1 MALVAVTAA
10 VSVPLAIHLAS
21 DDAAPA
27 ASSAAPAPA
36 PAGRLAGALA
46 ATATDT
52 PSPKAPL
59 LAGASLDLQVT
70 GVGGVPAQGVEAVVV
85 TVTAVDATAETFL
98 TVWPTGE
105 ARPLAS
111 ALNPGPGRTVANT
124 VVARVSAEGR
134 VSIFNRSGAVHVVV
148 DVLGWLAT
156 GAGMHTQTP
165 IRLFDSRT
173 TVIVA
178 AGATVPVAV
187 AGHAGVPADARAV
200 VANLT
205 ATDATAASYVTAWPA
220 GTARPFASNL
230 NPAPGRTVANLVV
243 VALGADGSIS
253 LFNNAGSVHL
263 VLDVLGWLGPDG
275 GYVGSA
281 PTRLFDSRTRPA
293 GPLTADAA
301 VAVAVV
307 EALTSGPAPGPT
319 TTTSIGAPT
328 TTSVA
333 PTTVAPTTT
342 TVGPTTVAP
351 SRPTTLPPVPVP
363 VPASADA
370 TAAIVNVTATGASG
384 DTYLV
389 TWPTGGERPATS
401 SLNPS
406 VGPAQA
412 NTVIVGLG
420 TGRSVSVYNHA
431 GKVDIV
437 VDLLGSLTASSGIH
451 PLAPARLLDTRPADV
466 HHAFPVALT
475 VTPRP
480 SYVHD
485 HHDYPATDIFADC
498 GAPVLSPVDGV
509 VVHVRRTD
517 SYVPS
522 VGNPATLGG
531 RSIAILGDDG
541 VRYYGSHLESFVD
554 GVAVGLRVTAGQP
567 VAVLGRTGDAGACHV
582 HFGLSPPCSGVEW
595 QVRRGVIWPGDYLDS
610 WRAGGNLGPATE
622 IAAWSAAHPTACA
635 DAQALPTAPQSED
648 PPG

>member
-1 MALVAVTAA
+1 MIGVAPALWRHGARAVAVVAVIAA

-27 ASSAAPAPA
+27 ASAAVPAPA
-36 PAGRLAGALA
+36 SAGRLAGALA
-46 ATATDT
+46 ATPTAT

-59 LAGASLDLQVT
+59 FAGASLDLQVT
-70 GVGGVPAQGVEAVVV
+70 GVGGVPAQGVEAAVL

-98 TVWPTGE
+98 TVWPTGD
-105 ARPLAS
+105 ARPFAS

-124 VVARVSAEGR
+124 VVARVSADGR

-173 TVIVA
+173 TAIVA
-178 AGATVPVAV
+178 AAATVPVAV

-205 ATDATAASYVTAWPA
+205 ATDATVASYVTAWPS

-243 VALGADGSIS
+243 VTLGGDGSIS

-275 GYVGSA
+275 GYVGVA

-293 GPLTADAA
+293 GPLTADSA
-301 VAVAVV
+301 VDVGVATT
-307 EALTSGPAPGPT
+307 APAPA
-319 TTTSIGAPT
+319 APT
-328 TTSVA
+328 T
-333 PTTVAPTTT
+333 TTVAPTT
-342 TVGPTTVAP
+342 PTTQP
-351 SRPTTLPPVPVP
+351 P
-363 VPASADA
+363 VPASANA
-370 TAAIVNVTATGASG
+370 TAAIVNVTAAGASG

-412 NTVIVGLG
+412 NTVIVGIG
-420 TGRSVSVYNHA
+420 TDRSVSVYNHA

-485 HHDYPATDIFADC
+485 HHDYPATDIFAGC
-498 GAPVLSPVDGV
+498 GSPVLSPVDGV

-517 SYVPS
+517 AYVPS

-531 RSIAILGDDG
+531 RSIAIFGDDG

-554 GVAVGLRVTAGQP
+554 GVVVGLKVTAGQP

-582 HFGLSPPCSGVEW
+582 HFGLSPPCPGVEW
-595 QVRRGVIWPGDYLDS
+595 KVRRGVIWPGDYLDS

-622 IAAWSAAHPTACA
+622 IAAWSAAHPAACA